1 MSYTANQI
9 STNTEWQRVYYDRVL
24 LERLLPNLI
33 WTMFGQPKPMP
44 QNEGQSV
51 NFHGYESLAVAT
63 TELTE
68 GVTPAGSL
76 LSMINFSAT
85 PKQYG
90 DFVEITDKLDMT
102 APDPVLTN
110 AAELLGEQAAETIDT
125 LVRDILA
132 LATNV
137 QYAGTANT
145 QAVEVAATDIL
156 DEIEIKKA
164 VRTMH
169 TNKIKKL
176 TQIVNASTGVG
187 TVPVAPAFVGI
198 VSAATLYDLKGLTD
212 KGWTPVEEYA
222 STGALLPYEV
232 GKLDEVRF
240 VMTHNP
246 IIETGAGSDSPA
258 NDIHHTLIFGR
269 DAYGIIQ
276 LAGVQNIIKGFGAGN
291 DPLNQRATSGWKCFF
306 TTKILQQLAILR
318 VVHGVTA

>member
-9 STNTEWQRVYYDRVL
+9 STNTEWQRTYYDRVL

-137 QYAGTANT
+137 QYAGTGNT
-145 QAVEVAATDIL
+145 QAVEVAATDVL
-156 DEIEIKKA
+156 DDVEIKKA

-187 TVPVAPAFVGI
+187 TVPVAPAFVGL
-198 VSAATLYDLKGLTD
+198 VSAATLYDLKGLVD

-222 STGALLPYEV
+222 STGGLLPYEV

-240 VMTHNP
+240 CLTHNP
-246 IIETGAGSDSPA
+246 IIEEAAGSDSPA
-258 NDIHHTLIFGR
+258 NDVHHTLIFGR